1 MPGRPGRKLQ
11 PSPDDSRSTEVVEL
25 VHRLIELIVR
35 ADSGWQEIADSI
47 PRQTKQNLSYH
58 VQTRTNGP
66 DRLVVEQIVDFCCKK
81 LDEPRGP
88 LKAEFLRL
96 REIADR
102 GVPTSAAIGSGMP
115 TEAEE
120 APPPPAVDPALVAP
134 ILQLVYMGQR
144 HEAAQQLTA
153 QYPEGGVE
161 LGQILTEIGSRT
173 AAGVVDLID
182 AVIEEAGTARA
193 ETYLAA
199 LRDQDASVAA
209 AVEAVPRTR
218 PAPVPAAPTAE
229 PTRPQTVLD
238 EDPRKGDGR
247 RRDALI
253 RRGEVAQVAA
263 EIINEAETGRAT
275 FSKRKVLDINLAGDL
290 ISNVLQDQGDDADI
304 LAILLSQLI
313 EDGQAALAT
322 AILGRVHDN
331 PENEPDVIQAVL
343 QGMKRPSLQSAL
355 DHLAENDGSTDD
367 PKGLLSLLLAQ
378 APAPVTG
385 AHLFKW
391 ELVRHPGTIE
401 ISELPHLQAV
411 LRSMIERDVRATT
424 HVLISQMETWNV
436 ETAFG
441 AFRTKSPESTAAAAI
456 LGLAHADVTAAGRL
470 LYNLLVVRPETASR
484 LLFLLEAPRDEGD
497 ALGTVAQIVAAAI
510 RQDPGLTPR
519 LIARMVRHHDVP
531 TQVLERVAHAD
542 EDHARRL
549 ARAML
554 VEDLPYCRTA
564 LRDLVRQGAHV
575 LAGELLRQLGEQEPE
590 GPWNL
595 INRAIQDGATEA
607 ALANLDA
614 YAPDQG

>member
-1 MPGRPGRKLQ
+1 
-11 PSPDDSRSTEVVEL
+11 
-25 VHRLIELIVR
+25 
-35 ADSGWQEIADSI
+35 
-47 PRQTKQNLSYH
+47 
-58 VQTRTNGP
+58 
-66 DRLVVEQIVDFCCKK
+66 
-81 LDEPRGP
+81 
-88 LKAEFLRL
+88 
-96 REIADR
+96 
-102 GVPTSAAIGSGMP
+102 
-115 TEAEE
+115 
-120 APPPPAVDPALVAP
+120 
-134 ILQLVYMGQR
+134 MGQR

-161 LGQILTEIGSRT
+161 PGQILTEIGSRT
-173 AAGVVDLID
+173 AAGVMDLID
-182 AVIEEAGTARA
+182 AVIEEAGTTLA

-199 LRDQDASVAA
+199 LQSQDASVAA

-218 PAPVPAAPTAE
+218 PAPVPAAPATE

-263 EIINEAETGRAT
+263 EVINEAESEREIFGGFTVRN
-275 FSKRKVLDINLAGDL
+275 LDINLARDL
-290 ISNVLQDQGDDADI
+290 VFNVMQRQGDDADI

-313 EDGQAALAT
+313 DDGQAALAT
-322 AILGRVHDN
+322 AVLGRVHDS
-331 PENEPDVIQAVL
+331 PESDPDAIQAVL

-355 DHLAENDGSTDD
+355 DHLAESDGGTDD
-367 PKGLLSLLLAQ
+367 PKKLLSLLLAQ

-391 ELVRHPGTIE
+391 EMARHPGTIE

-411 LRSMIERDVRATT
+411 LRSMIERDVKATT

-441 AFRTKSPESTAAAAI
+441 AFRTKSPEYAAATAI
-456 LGLAHADVTAAGRL
+456 LGLAHADVTAVGRL
-470 LYNLLVVRPETASR
+470 LYNLLAVRPETASR

-497 ALGTVAQIVAAAI
+497 ALGMVAQIVAAAI

-554 VEDLPYCRTA
+554 VEDLPYYRTA
-564 LRDLVRQGAHV
+564 LKDLVRQGAHV

-614 YAPDQG
+614 YAPDQC